1 MRVLRAATRAA
12 SSRASIGFVT
22 STTRP
27 GRRMPGSGQAL
38 GIILVLV
45 SAAGF
50 GSGAL
55 FVQPLYD
62 AEMAPLTVL
71 FWRFTTA
78 ALFTWGFLLISAR
91 RRAAL
96 RSLSRRRVA
105 VLLFL
110 GTIYVGNS
118 YAFIASLEVV
128 PITITEII
136 AYIYPA
142 LVAVLATRFA
152 RRLEGRRAWV
162 ALAISLAGVALT
174 LGGIPMGTAPPLWG
188 IALAFMHPLIYSL
201 WIIIQ
206 ARLAGERPES
216 EPDPLPTS
224 ASAPGTGP
232 ARATRGTAAVNDQ
245 PGAVTAQQAGEVV
258 IDIPPADAEAP
269 LEGPDPSPAAALM
282 TTATAVIFA
291 LALLGTGGSLS
302 PVDVQ
307 LDLWPPLLGL
317 GLLATAIAIQTFYA
331 GVRRVGGAR
340 AALISTIEPV
350 YAVLMAVILFNE
362 HLTPVQIVGGAMVI
376 FGVILAE
383 TGRPDTVA
391 VEAREPA

>member
-1 MRVLRAATRAA
+1 MPI
-12 SSRASIGFVT
+12 SG
-22 STTRP
+22 TT
-27 GRRMPGSGQAL
+27 L

-62 AEMAPLTVL
+62 GDMAPLVVL

-78 ALFTWGFLLISAR
+78 ALFTWGFLAVSSR

-96 RSLSRRRVA
+96 RALSRRRVLI
-105 VLLFL
+105 LLFL

-118 YAFIASLEVV
+118 YAFIGALEVV
-128 PITITEII
+128 PIALTEII

-152 RRLEGRRAWV
+152 RRLEGPRAWI
-162 ALAISLAGVALT
+162 ALGISLAGVALT
-174 LGGIPMGTAPPLWG
+174 LGGIPAGAAPPLWG
-188 IALAFMHPLIYSL
+188 IALAFAHPVIYSF

-206 ARLAGERPES
+206 ARLAGERPRGRMS
-216 EPDPLPTS
+216 T
-224 ASAPGTGP
+224 P
-232 ARATRGTAAVNDQ
+232 AAIS
-245 PGAVTAQQAGEVV
+245 
-258 IDIPPADAEAP
+258 IDIPPADAETPIPPAEAGAP
-269 LEGPDPSPAAALM
+269 TGGPGADAEPPIGGPDPSPAAALM
-282 TTATAVIFA
+282 TTATAVVFG
-291 LALLGTGGSLS
+291 LALLGSGGSLS
-302 PVDVQ
+302 PADVSIS
-307 LDLWPPLLGL
+307 LWPPLLGL
-317 GLLATAIAIQTFYA
+317 GLVATAIAIQTFYA

-340 AALISTIEPV
+340 AALISTVEPV
-350 YAVLMAVILFNE
+350 YAVVMAVILFGE
-362 HLTPVQIVGGAMVI
+362 HLEPVQLLGGARVI

-391 VEAREPA
+391 ASRSQPA